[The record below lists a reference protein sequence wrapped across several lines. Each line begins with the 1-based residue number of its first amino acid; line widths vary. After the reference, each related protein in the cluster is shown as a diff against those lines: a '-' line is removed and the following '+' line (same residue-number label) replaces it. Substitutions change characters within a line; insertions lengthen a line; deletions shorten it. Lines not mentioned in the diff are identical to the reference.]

1 MAGAFGLALFIRDTA
16 NPFAHSWLAFFY
28 AGIAVLLFS
37 GQHRFSAEPLAKS
50 LLGLLLWMA
59 LSAFVLRVTG
69 LSAWFFCVLSA
80 PALYAIAMMR
90 ADAAEVLHA
99 HVIAIGIPL
108 SLVAL
113 VTVIDA
119 WEGRFTGWPLLN
131 PNNLA
136 AMMAVGFI
144 GACALARDED
154 RMLHVAPFVAL
165 FAAALVACNSRAA
178 AAAAA
183 FALVAMSRSVLVF
196 VGSAAAVVAIAAGKW
211 GLEGLFATVQ
221 ARLDLW
227 RVSVEMVFDAPLF
240 GWGMGT
246 WQRLY
251 PAYIDHAQATAG
263 YFAHNDPLQ
272 MAVEMGIPAAV
283 LFYACCLFAFRR
295 VNGGFFCLLALI
307 THTHVSFDLYVPAA
321 AVLAGLC
328 LAAWFTEDS
337 WRSTDPS

>member
-50 LLGLLLWMA
+50 LIGLLLWMA

-90 ADAAEVLHA
+90 ADAAEVLRA
-99 HVIAIGIPL
+99 HVVAIGIPL
-108 SLVAL
+108 SLIAL

-144 GACALARDED
+144 GACALARDE
-154 RMLHVAPFVAL
+154 RLTVYACPFVAL

-183 FALVAMSRSVLVF
+183 FALVAMSRSVLVLLAS
-196 VGSAAAVVAIAAGKW
+196 GAVVGVIAAGKW
-211 GLEGLFATVQ
+211 GIEGLFATVQ

-227 RVSVEMVFDAPLF
+227 RVSVQMVFDAPLL

-251 PAYIDHAQATAG
+251 PAYIDHAQTTAG

-272 MAVEMGIPAAV
+272 FAVEMGVPAAI
-283 LFYACCLFAFRR
+283 LFYACVVASFRK
-295 VNGGFFCLLALI
+295 VNTGFFCLLALVA
-307 THTHVSFDLYVPAA
+307 HTHVSFDLYVPAV
-321 AVLAGLC
+321 AVVAGLC
-328 LAAWFTEDS
+328 LAAWFAEPEWS
-337 WRSTDPS
+337 KK